1 MQPDHSNSQTAI
13 HHLARLSDC
22 VFALA
27 MAITFMGFELPETVQ
42 LLSNLEVNQFLI
54 GQLKSLG
61 IYIITFILVAFYWI
75 NHTQQ
80 FSYFKRT
87 NETHLFIYTL
97 YLMCLLVIPFS
108 NDLVFR
114 LSSNPFAKIWFNT
127 NILLIGFLSFTS
139 WSYATH
145 QHLLV
150 DEALDRQIIRSMQV
164 KALIEPVCALMSI
177 PVALISPDLSDLVWL
192 LIPVVS
198 LIMNKALKQTS
209 ESNMMPVSN
218 QLVK

>member
-1 MQPDHSNSQTAI
+1 MQSDHTDSQTAI

-22 VFALA
+22 AFALA

-42 LLSNLEVNQFLI
+42 LLSSLEVNQFLI

-61 IYIITFILVAFYWI
+61 IYVITFILVAFYWI

-97 YLMCLLVIPFS
+97 YLMSLLVIPFS
-108 NDLVFR
+108 NDLAFR
-114 LSSNPFAKIWFNT
+114 LSSNPFAKIWFST
-127 NILLIGFLSFTS
+127 NIFLIGFLSFAS
-139 WSYATH
+139 WIYATH

-150 DEALDRQIIRSMQV
+150 DKALGRQIIRSMKV
-164 KALIEPVCALMSI
+164 KALIEPICALASI
-177 PVALISPDLSDLVWL
+177 PVALVSPDLSDLVWL

-198 LIMNKALKQTS
+198 SIVNKALKRTS
-209 ESNMMPVSN
+209 ELDAISALTQV
-218 QLVK
+218 VE

>member
-42 LLSNLEVNQFLI
+42 SLSNLEVNQFLI

-61 IYIITFILVAFYWI
+61 IYAITFILVAFYWI
-75 NHTQQ
+75 SHTQQ

-127 NILLIGFLSFTS
+127 NILLIGFFSFIS

-150 DEALDRQIIRSMQV
+150 NEDLDLQIIRSMQV

-177 PVALISPDLSDLVWL
+177 PVALVSPDLSDLVWL

-198 LIMNKALKQTS
+198 LIVNKALKQTS
-209 ESNMMPVSN
+209 ESNMMPVST
-218 QLVK
+218 QVVE